1 MPALCSAIRTKRF
14 RQAKILIEIG
24 IDVNFREEEHRRTP
38 LIELCFIEEESK
50 AAKIGKLLLANG
62 AKVELRDNYGLN
74 SLHYA
79 CKHGREQL
87 VSLMMDEAHTFN
99 PNTTDRD
106 GNSALHYAA
115 MSGNFV
121 VLNLLIK
128 TLKKFKLSVDLSNKN
143 GETPLICASKSG
155 HFLCARILISEG
167 RASKHARDK
176 ISFKNASEWEKTEES
191 LLSASKSPLF
201 MTLQLE
207 SRVSSD
213 EELGNAVEKQKPR
226 PHTAPVK
233 GTLIQRPKSHR
244 DELRKLFQYYEGQF
258 TPAYRTGVK
267 KPIEIEVTAE
277 DTASES
283 SEISELADSFPSGL
297 EGRLSR
303 RLSMSRTANTALSTN
318 SAFRRR
324 SIATAGLSS
333 AQNRRLSLSSSA
345 DFRRGSPSGATP
357 KVRRGSINVI
367 AKLNVTPQLPKQNTF
382 GVTPKIRR
390 GSLDVRNKG
399 CDEQKRLI
407 SPRSRSP
414 FSDSKLMNKLQTLNE
429 ASDDDEEEVDI
440 LQRSSPAAMETINA

>member
-14 RQAKILIEIG
+14 RQAKILIEMG
-24 IDVNFREEEHRRTP
+24 VDVNFREENHRRTP

-50 AAKIGKLLLANG
+50 AAKIGKLLLTNG
-62 AKVELRDNYGLN
+62 AKVGLCDNYGLN

-87 VSLMMDEAHTFN
+87 VSLMMDEAHTFDLN
-99 PNTTDRD
+99 KPDRD
-106 GNSALHYAA
+106 GNTALHYAA

-128 TLKKFKLSVDLSNKN
+128 TLKNFKLSVDLSNKN

-176 ISFKNASEWEKTEES
+176 ISFKNASDWEKTEES

-201 MTLQLE
+201 MTLQLK
-207 SRVSSD
+207 SRESSD
-213 EELGNAVEKQKPR
+213 EDLVKDAEKHKPR
-226 PHTAPVK
+226 PYTAPVR
-233 GTLIQRPKSHR
+233 GTVIQRPKSHR

-258 TPAYRTGVK
+258 APAYRTGVK
-267 KPIEIEVTAE
+267 KPVEIEATVD
-277 DTASES
+277 DTSSES
-283 SEISELADSFPSGL
+283 SEISELADSFPSSL
-297 EGRLSR
+297 DGRLSR
-303 RLSMSRTANTALSTN
+303 RLSMSRTANTALTTN

-324 SIATAGLSS
+324 SIATTGLSS

-345 DFRRGSPSGATP
+345 DFRKGSPSTP

-367 AKLNVTPQLPKQNTF
+367 AKLSVTPQLPKQNNLA
-382 GVTPKIRR
+382 VTPKTRR

-399 CDEQKRLI
+399 LDVQKQSI
-407 SPRSRSP
+407 SPRSKSP
-414 FSDSKLMNKLQTLNE
+414 FSDSKLMSKLQTLNE
-429 ASDDDEEEVDI
+429 ASDDDEEEEVDI
-440 LQRSSPAAMETINA
+440 LQRSSPAAMETISA